1 MQNVRKTL
9 PYHGSEVGGHLAD
22 TLIKQPRGESALAAV
37 DWSRLKKSNSRATF
51 PATGMG
57 AAALPLLGWRPD
69 TNNAADGQDGI
80 EHSFAYG
87 GVGVVR
93 LLPVDRERPGQTR
106 FKHRKISV
114 ILLAPPRHGRGIDNF
129 PLVDKQPNVDVA
141 VRSVIPAHAT
151 AK

>member
-1 MQNVRKTL
+1 
-9 PYHGSEVGGHLAD
+9 
-22 TLIKQPRGESALAAV
+22 
-37 DWSRLKKSNSRATF
+37 
-51 PATGMG
+51 MG

-141 VRSVIPAHAT
+141 VRSVITRARDCQIDRVPEHLAQARSSRQELRLRRAIRCSPT
-151 AK
+151 ISEDPT